1 MENACIANGVDVGQI
16 SDFIKQLKENLH
28 QVGLPKE
35 QQAVVE
41 SEVETISAEL
51 VSAQPQPTVIQQ
63 SLQSIRT
70 MIEGAGVN
78 LITNGLMFM
87 IDKIH
92 F

>member
-1 MENACIANGVDVGQI
+1 MEWTLV
-16 SDFIKQLKENLH
+16 KLPKLKENLN
-28 QVGLPKE
+28 QIGLPAE
-35 QQAVVE
+35 QQAVVQ

-51 VSAQPQPTVIQQ
+51 VSPQPQPSVMKQ

-70 MIEGAGVN
+70 MLEGAGGN
-78 LITNGLMFM
+78 LAASGLMFL